1 MPIYTKFGDK
11 GNTALL
17 GGSVVTKDDPR
28 VEAYGSVDELN
39 AVIGIA
45 ISFNDVED
53 VNKSLTQIQ
62 NDLFV
67 IGAELASPI
76 SSPNMKTIDP
86 KRSLEMEK
94 EIDSMDLVLPE
105 LKNFIL
111 PGGSKT
117 ASLLH
122 LARTV
127 CRRAER
133 AIVSLSQEEKINPEI
148 IIYINRLG
156 DLIFTQARFINFK
169 KNAPEIIWK
178 GS

>member
-17 GGSVVTKDDPR
+17 GGAVVPKDDPR

-39 AVIGIA
+39 AVLGMVIA
-45 ISFNDVED
+45 FNDVQE
-53 VNKSLTQIQ
+53 VNESLTQIQ
-62 NDLFV
+62 NDLFT
-67 IGAELASPI
+67 IGAELASPN
-76 SSPNMKTIDP
+76 SSSNLKTIDP
-86 KRSLEMEK
+86 KRTLEMEK
-94 EIDSMDLVLPE
+94 EIDSMDLQLAK
-105 LKNFIL
+105 LTNFIL

-122 LARTV
+122 SARTV

-133 AIVSLSQEEKINPEI
+133 SIVSLSQEEKINPEI

-156 DLIFTQARFINFK
+156 DLILTQARFVNYK
-169 KNAPEIIWK
+169 KDEKEVIWK
-178 GS
+178 G